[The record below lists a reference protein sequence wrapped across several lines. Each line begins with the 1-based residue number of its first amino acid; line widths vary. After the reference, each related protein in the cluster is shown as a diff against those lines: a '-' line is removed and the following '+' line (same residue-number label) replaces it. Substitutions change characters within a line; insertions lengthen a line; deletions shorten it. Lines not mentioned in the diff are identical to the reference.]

1 MTMQFRRFIFWIFVV
16 LFIVASVII
25 ILFAQGWRFD
35 LDTFKLVKTG
45 GIFIKTTISG
55 AKIYINDKY
64 TGSTAGLLNYTKLVD
79 DLAPKN
85 YNIFI
90 HKEGYYP
97 WNKMVEVKNGLVTE
111 LFSVTLFS
119 LDIKKVKIAQLP
131 AQKIADFEVND
142 ETIRII
148 NNKKIGTAEI
158 YDFDGQLISNE
169 KFKISTSTELISPD
183 KNKKLYAASNKI
195 WIEYL
200 NDINEE
206 PLKKAEEKEIIAIS
220 ESPILFLNWLKDSEH
235 VIWFTSG
242 ELTVAER
249 DNRGGKRNSVKFYLN
264 INPPIFWDIKNS
276 DLYFFENSKSRRLD
290 GTSTVGIPTEA
301 SGEKSI
307 LYKINID

>member
-1 MTMQFRRFIFWIFVV
+1 M
-16 LFIVASVII
+16 
-25 ILFAQGWRFD
+25 
-35 LDTFKLVKTG
+35 
-45 GIFIKTTISG
+45 
-55 AKIYINDKY
+55 
-64 TGSTAGLLNYTKLVD
+64 
-79 DLAPKN
+79 
-85 YNIFI
+85 
-90 HKEGYYP
+90 
-97 WNKMVEVKNGLVTE
+97 
-111 LFSVTLFS
+111 
-119 LDIKKVKIAQLP
+119 DIKKVKIAQLP

-301 SGEKSI
+301 SVEKSI

>member
-85 YNIFI
+85 YNLFI

-111 LFSVTLFS
+111 LFSVTLFP
-119 LDIKKVKIAQLP
+119 LELKKVRIAQLS
-131 AQKIADFEVND
+131 AQKIANFKINN
-142 ETIRII
+142 ETIII
-148 NNKKIGTAEI
+148 SNKKTGIANVKV
-158 YDFDGQLISNE
+158 YDTKGQLISNE
-169 KFKISTSTELISPD
+169 KLEVATSTELISPD
-183 KNKKLYAASNKI
+183 KNKKLYATDNKI

-200 NDINEE
+200 GDVKEE
-206 PLKKAEEKEIIAIS
+206 PSKKAGEKEIIAIL
-220 ESPILFLNWLKDSEH
+220 ESPILFFDWLKDSEH
-235 VIWFTSG
+235 IIWFTSG

-276 DLYFFENSKSRRLD
+276 DLYFFETN
-290 GTSTVGIPTEA
+290 T
-301 SGEKSI
+301 EKST
-307 LYKINID
+307 LYKINIE

>member
-1 MTMQFRRFIFWIFVV
+1 MQFRRFIFWIFVV

-85 YNIFI
+85 YNLFI

-111 LFSVTLFS
+111 LFSVTLFP
-119 LDIKKVKIAQLP
+119 LELKKVKIAQLS
-131 AQKIADFEVND
+131 AQKIANFKINN
-142 ETIRII
+142 ETIII
-148 NNKKIGTAEI
+148 SNKKTGIANVKV
-158 YDFDGQLISNE
+158 YDTKGQLISNE
-169 KFKISTSTELISPD
+169 KLEVATSTELISPD
-183 KNKKLYAASNKI
+183 KNKKLYATDNKI

-200 NDINEE
+200 GDVKEE
-206 PLKKAEEKEIIAIS
+206 PSKKAGEKEIIAIL
-220 ESPILFLNWLKDSEH
+220 ESPILFFDWLKDSEH
-235 VIWFTSG
+235 IIWFTSG

-276 DLYFFENSKSRRLD
+276 DLYFFETN
-290 GTSTVGIPTEA
+290 T
-301 SGEKSI
+301 EKST
-307 LYKINID
+307 LYKINIE